1 MYLII
6 ISEGR
11 YSNMKN
17 KVLGVLYGMAIGDA
31 MGMPPEL
38 WSRKRVLEHYGE
50 IQGFLDGCPENSIS
64 YQYKAGQFTDDT
76 GQALTILDSLME
88 TDFKP
93 SGQGIAAHILK
104 WAEKENAFENNIL
117 GPTSKV
123 ALKLFKEGK
132 SAKAFSDEAVSNGA
146 AMRIAPIGALF
157 EPQQREALCRY
168 VADVSQVT
176 HTSDV
181 TIAGASMIAM
191 AVASAV
197 RYGDREQM
205 IADALSVEAYAM
217 SLGAS
222 TPCPSLGDR
231 TRLGVRLAETYRE
244 DEKEFLERLYNLV
257 GAGVNTSESVPAALS
272 IAYYSFDVKKC
283 ALMCANLGGDTD
295 TIGAM
300 ATAICGGGSGIEGIP
315 AEYVEVIRKA
325 NSIDMEPYADAI
337 LEKRGRL

>member
-1 MYLII
+1 
-6 ISEGR
+6 
-11 YSNMKN
+11 MKN

-50 IQGFLDGCPENSIS
+50 IRGFLDGCPENIIS

-76 GQALTILDSLME
+76 SQALTILDSLME
-88 TDFKP
+88 TDFIP
-93 SGQGIAAHILK
+93 SCQNIAEHILE
-104 WAEKENAFENNIL
+104 WAKKENAFENNIL

-123 ALKLFKEGK
+123 ALSLFREGK
-132 SAKAFSDEAVSNGA
+132 SAKEFSDEAVSNGA

-157 EPQQREALCRY
+157 EPEKGEALCRY
-168 VADVSQVT
+168 VADISQVT

-181 TIAGASMIAM
+181 TVAGASMIAM
-191 AVASAV
+191 AVASAI
-197 RYGDREQM
+197 RFGDRERM
-205 IADALSVEAYAM
+205 IEDALSVEAYAM

-222 TPCPSLGDR
+222 TPCPSLGAR
-231 TRLGVRLAETYRE
+231 TRLGVELAERYKD
-244 DEKEFLERLYNLV
+244 DETAFLENLYNLV
-257 GAGVNTSESVPAALS
+257 GAGVNTSESVPAALA

-300 ATAICGGGSGIEGIP
+300 ATAICGGGSGIQGIP
-315 AEYVEVIRKA
+315 EEYVDMIRKA
-325 NSIDMEPYADAI
+325 NSVDMEPYADAI
-337 LEKRGRL
+337 LKKRGTLS

>member
-1 MYLII
+1 
-6 ISEGR
+6 
-11 YSNMKN
+11 MKS
-17 KVLGVLYGMAIGDA
+17 KVLGVLYGMAVGDA

-38 WSRKRVLEHYGE
+38 WSRKRVLERYGE
-50 IQGFLDGCPENSIS
+50 IQGFLDGCPDNIIS

-76 GQALTILDSLME
+76 SQALTILDSLME

-93 SGQGIAAHILK
+93 SSQSIAQHILA
-104 WAEKENAFENNIL
+104 WAERENAFENNIL

-123 ALKLFKEGK
+123 TLKLFQEGK
-132 SAKAFSDEAVSNGA
+132 SAREFSDEAVSNGA
-146 AMRIAPIGALF
+146 AMRIAPIGTLF
-157 EPQQREALCRY
+157 ETQQKEKLCRY

-197 RYGDREQM
+197 QYSDREKM
-205 IADALSVEAYAM
+205 IEDALSVEEYAM

-222 TPCPSLGDR
+222 TPCPSLGAR
-231 TRLGVRLAETYRE
+231 TRLGVKLAQKYRD
-244 DEKEFLERLYNLV
+244 DEKEFLENLYNLV
-257 GAGVNTSESVPAALS
+257 GAGVNTSESVPAALAL
-272 IAYYSFDVKKC
+272 AYYSFDVKKC

-300 ATAICGGGSGIEGIP
+300 ATAVCGGGSGIEGIP
-315 AEYVEVIRKA
+315 AEYVEVIQKA
-325 NSIDMEPYADAI
+325 NSIDMEPYAEAI
-337 LEKRGRL
+337 LKKRGTL